1 MLEAQDLSVTRS
13 GRLVLEDINFS
24 ITKGEFVG
32 IVGPNGGGKST
43 LLLTILGILQPSK
56 GSVHVFGYNPKN
68 VNFNGKVGWVS
79 QTAASIPTKMRM
91 TVKELISLGTISTSD
106 LFSFRRRRNDE
117 AVERALELVG
127 LTDLAD
133 MDIGRLSGGQRQ
145 RAVIG
150 RALASNAE
158 LLIFDEPLVNVDRS
172 SRNGILKLLD
182 DLCHNENKTLL
193 MVSHDLTAIRQS
205 AHRVIYLDG
214 QIQYDGKPSEIPDL
228 SGLAGLIGLQHVHA
242 LAQGGRMMQLS
253 EHLVEILSNVLEPL
267 GPLMPGET
275 FPAFFELEMFQR
287 ALIAAILTT
296 IVAGFYGSFLLMK
309 NLALMGDGLAH
320 VSFGGVAV
328 GIVLGATAPL
338 WYALVFSLTAALIIH
353 ELQERELLTG
363 DASIAIFL
371 TGMLALGLVVLRIWG
386 GGITSDI
393 EGYLFGNLLLIDYD
407 DLDLILYISIFSLVS
422 LFFLHDALLATTID
436 AIAARIQGIPTRWI
450 GLWFSA
456 AVAAIVVSMV
466 QVVGTLL
473 VTALLVTPAATAQLV
488 GRSFRSCMIL
498 TQVFGLI
505 SVILGLY
512 FSAEL
517 ETGSGSMIA
526 LISAIVF
533 AIVLIGRS
541 VLQYS
546 NQPKA

>member
-1 MLEAQDLSVTRS
+1 
-13 GRLVLEDINFS
+13 
-24 ITKGEFVG
+24 
-32 IVGPNGGGKST
+32 
-43 LLLTILGILQPSK
+43 
-56 GSVHVFGYNPKN
+56 
-68 VNFNGKVGWVS
+68 
-79 QTAASIPTKMRM
+79 
-91 TVKELISLGTISTSD
+91 
-106 LFSFRRRRNDE
+106 
-117 AVERALELVG
+117 
-127 LTDLAD
+127 
-133 MDIGRLSGGQRQ
+133 
-145 RAVIG
+145 
-150 RALASNAE
+150 
-158 LLIFDEPLVNVDRS
+158 
-172 SRNGILKLLD
+172 
-182 DLCHNENKTLL
+182 
-193 MVSHDLTAIRQS
+193 
-205 AHRVIYLDG
+205 
-214 QIQYDGKPSEIPDL
+214 
-228 SGLAGLIGLQHVHA
+228 
-242 LAQGGRMMQLS
+242 MQLS
-253 EHLVEILSNVLEPL
+253 EHLVELLSNVLEPM
-267 GPLMPGET
+267 GQFMPGET

-328 GIVLGATAPL
+328 GIVLGAAAPL

-407 DLDLILYISIFSLVS
+407 DLDLILYISIFSLVT

-436 AIAARIQGIPTRWI
+436 AIAARVQGIPTRWI

-473 VTALLVTPAATAQLV
+473 VTALLVTPAATAQLI

-498 TQVFGLI
+498 TQIFGFV

-526 LISAIVF
+526 LITALMF
-533 AIVLIGRS
+533 AVVLIGRS

-546 NQPKA
+546 TQRKA

>member
-1 MLEAQDLSVTRS
+1 
-13 GRLVLEDINFS
+13 
-24 ITKGEFVG
+24 
-32 IVGPNGGGKST
+32 
-43 LLLTILGILQPSK
+43 
-56 GSVHVFGYNPKN
+56 
-68 VNFNGKVGWVS
+68 
-79 QTAASIPTKMRM
+79 
-91 TVKELISLGTISTSD
+91 
-106 LFSFRRRRNDE
+106 
-117 AVERALELVG
+117 
-127 LTDLAD
+127 
-133 MDIGRLSGGQRQ
+133 
-145 RAVIG
+145 
-150 RALASNAE
+150 
-158 LLIFDEPLVNVDRS
+158 
-172 SRNGILKLLD
+172 
-182 DLCHNENKTLL
+182 
-193 MVSHDLTAIRQS
+193 
-205 AHRVIYLDG
+205 
-214 QIQYDGKPSEIPDL
+214 
-228 SGLAGLIGLQHVHA
+228 
-242 LAQGGRMMQLS
+242 MQLS
-253 EHLVEILSNVLEPL
+253 EHLIELVGPVLESIAPL
-267 GPLMPGET
+267 IPGET

-287 ALIAAILTT
+287 ALVAAILTT

-407 DLDLILYISIFSLVS
+407 DLDLILYISILSLVS

-436 AIAARIQGIPTRWI
+436 AVSARVQGIPTRWI

-466 QVVGTLL
+466 QVIGTLL

-488 GRSFRSCMIL
+488 GRSFRSCMVL
-498 TQVFGLI
+498 TQVFGILA
-505 SVILGLY
+505 VIIGLY

-526 LISAIVF
+526 LVSAILF
-533 AIVLIGRS
+533 ALVLIGRTTIRQF
-541 VLQYS
+541 VD
-546 NQPKA
+546 KTRI